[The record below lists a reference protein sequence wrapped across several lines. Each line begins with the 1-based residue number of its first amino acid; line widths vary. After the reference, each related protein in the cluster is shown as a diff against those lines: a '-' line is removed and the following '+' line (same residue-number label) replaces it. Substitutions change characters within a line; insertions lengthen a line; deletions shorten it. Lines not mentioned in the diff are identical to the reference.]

1 MKSHP
6 EKLFARQPFSTQTF
20 APSVFS
26 SRLGVKSSSRQG
38 AKREKSQAQRVTSE
52 MRTSFI
58 TLGRLFVLSLMLMT
72 SSLNAGA
79 QSSTS
84 ISSTTQ
90 PRTIAVNYS
99 RIKGKH
105 NDFFR
110 QVVGAGRAAEGL
122 RADWQRD
129 LDVVHRECGFK
140 YIRFHGLLQDEMGV
154 YSEGKDS
161 QPIYNFQYV
170 DALYDAI
177 LKMGM
182 KPFVELS
189 FMPQAQA
196 SGNKFVFWW
205 KGNITPPK
213 DYGKWERLIEALLR
227 HWTARYGV
235 DEVKQWYFEVWNE
248 PNLDFFWSGNQAE
261 YFKLYAVTARAIKSV
276 SADYSVGGP
285 ATAGR
290 GWITDTINFTT
301 QNHTPLDFITTHD
314 YGVRGIGFDE
324 NGVQRLYLITE
335 PEAIVAGVRDVRAQI
350 KSSPHPE
357 LPLHYTEWSTS
368 YSPRDPVHDSY
379 ISAPYIL
386 SKLKGSEGYADSM
399 SYWTF
404 TDIFEE
410 NGPVPSPFHGGFG
423 LINFQGLRK
432 PSFYAYQ
439 FLNRLGDVELVSND
453 ADSWA
458 CRSERGVQVLFWN
471 YTPPQTT
478 ESDQVFFKKDLPA
491 KDLGQARV
499 SIANLPPGDYKWSVY
514 RIGYH
519 VNDVYDDYLQMG
531 SPATLS
537 HEQVR
542 ELAEKTDGRAVETTR
557 LRIRAGQTFTRDV
570 QVRENDVYLITLEKL
585 A

>member
-1 MKSHP
+1 MKCRIRFSFP
-6 EKLFARQPFSTQTF
+6 RYLLLLSCVLAARCFNVCAQSL
-20 APSVFS
+20 SLS
-26 SRLGVKSSSRQG
+26 QG
-38 AKREKSQAQRVTSE
+38 ASPRRVIACDYSQV
-52 MRTSFI
+52 
-58 TLGRLFVLSLMLMT
+58 
-72 SSLNAGA
+72 
-79 QSSTS
+79 
-84 ISSTTQ
+84 
-90 PRTIAVNYS
+90 
-99 RIKGKH
+99 KGKH
-105 NDFFR
+105 DKFFR

-129 LDVVHRECGFK
+129 LEVVHRECGFK
-140 YIRFHGLLQDEMGV
+140 YLRFHGLLQDEMGV
-154 YSEGKDS
+154 YSEDKNG

-177 LKMGM
+177 LKTGM

-189 FMPQAQA
+189 FMPQALA
-196 SGNKFVFWW
+196 SSNKFVFWW

-213 DYGKWERLIEALLR
+213 DYGKWERFIEALVK
-227 HWTARYGV
+227 HWTARYGA

-276 SADYSVGGP
+276 SAAYRVGGP

-290 GWITDTINFTT
+290 AWINDTINFAT
-301 QNHTPLDFITTHD
+301 QNHSPLDFITTHD
-314 YGVRGIGFDE
+314 YGVRGVGFDE
-324 NGVQRLYLITE
+324 NGVQRLYLATE

-350 KSSPHPE
+350 KSSARPE

-439 FLNRLGDVELVSND
+439 FLNRLGDEELISTD

-458 CRSERGVQVLFWN
+458 CRNARGVQVLFWN
-471 YTPPQTT
+471 YTPPQTK
-478 ESDQVFFKKDLPA
+478 ESDQVFFKRDVPA
-491 KDLGQARV
+491 RDSGQTRV
-499 SIANLPPGDYKWSVY
+499 SIAGLSPGDYKMSVY
-514 RIGYH
+514 RIGYR

-531 SPATLS
+531 APATLNR
-537 HEQVR
+537 EQVR
-542 ELAEKTDGRAVETTR
+542 VLTEKTDGRPVETAR
-557 LRIRAGQTFTRDV
+557 LRINRRQTFIRDV
-570 QVRENDVYLITLEKL
+570 QLRENDVYLITLEKL